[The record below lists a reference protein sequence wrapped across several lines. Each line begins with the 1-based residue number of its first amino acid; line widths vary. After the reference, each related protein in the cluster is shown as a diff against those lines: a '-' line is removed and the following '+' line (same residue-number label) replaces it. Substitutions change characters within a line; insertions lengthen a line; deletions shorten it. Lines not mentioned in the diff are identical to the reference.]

1 MCEELSYQ
9 IINTSAVNQ
18 AIFCYY
24 QKFAKII
31 IKKKTFVLAVASN
44 AEIHFLNSF
53 KRDLA
58 KHIGVNFEYS
68 EFLNIH
74 IFS

>member
-1 MCEELSYQ
+1 MCEELPYQ

-31 IKKKTFVLAVASN
+31 IEKKTVALAVASK
-44 AEIHFLNSF
+44 AEIHF
-53 KRDLA
+53 
-58 KHIGVNFEYS
+58 S
-68 EFLNIH
+68 EFI
-74 IFS
+74 